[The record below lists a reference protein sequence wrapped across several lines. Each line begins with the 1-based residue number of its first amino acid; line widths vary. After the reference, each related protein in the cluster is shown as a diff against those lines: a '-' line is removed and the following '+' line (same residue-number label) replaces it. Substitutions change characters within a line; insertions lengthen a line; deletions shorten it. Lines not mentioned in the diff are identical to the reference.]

1 MYYICFVIFQSHKS
15 IADNYEDILEL
26 SEIEIQPLPKITNTG
41 RKKQKCLFCPLL
53 SREYS
58 EHIEHSHKDT
68 KESEELAEI
77 TASDLP
83 KARTRAEK
91 FELLLR
97 LKGSQQNSE
106 LSDSKTSAPE
116 KWIPLSYINYKIL
129 GQGNTYPYKL
139 FWLCALSG

>member
-1 MYYICFVIFQSHKS
+1 MHNICFVIFQSHIS

-26 SEIEIQPLPKITNTG
+26 SEIEIQPLPKITYTG
-41 RKKQKCLFCPLL
+41 RKKQKCLFCPLFP
-53 SREYS
+53 REYS

-68 KESEELAEI
+68 KESEDLAKI

-83 KARTRAEK
+83 KARTRAKK

-106 LSDSKTSAPE
+106 LSKTRKHQPQ
-116 KWIPLSYINYKIL
+116 K
-129 GQGNTYPYKL
+129 
-139 FWLCALSG
+139 SGYR